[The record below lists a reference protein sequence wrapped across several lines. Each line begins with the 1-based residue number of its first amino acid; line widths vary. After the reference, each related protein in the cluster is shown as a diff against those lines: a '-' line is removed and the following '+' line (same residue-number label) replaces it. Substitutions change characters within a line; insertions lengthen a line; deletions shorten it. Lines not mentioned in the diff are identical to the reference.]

1 MSERLRHIRDLL
13 AQGDSLPPDSTGWLV
28 RACDRLLQGDEDPR
42 AILELDAA
50 HRRAERDKLLRQAAA
65 ELPGS
70 TWGKA
75 KVIYDQAKRQ
85 QSGRRA
91 APLITQAAKAA
102 PLPSTPQRIR
112 QILVQN

>member
-13 AQGDSLPPDSTGWLV
+13 AQGDSLPPASCAWLV

-42 AILELDAA
+42 VILELDAA
-50 HRRAERDKLLRQAAA
+50 HRRAERDKLLRQLAA

-75 KVIYDQAKRQ
+75 KVIHDQDKRQ
-85 QSGRRA
+85 KSGRRA
-91 APLITQAAKAA
+91 APLITQAARAA
-102 PLPSTPQRIR
+102 SLPGTPEGILRIL
-112 QILVQN
+112 QLN

>member
-13 AQGDSLPPDSTGWLV
+13 AQGDSLPPASSAWLV

-42 AILELDAA
+42 VILELDAA

-75 KVIYDQAKRQ
+75 KVIHDQAKRQ

-91 APLITQAAKAA
+91 APLIKQAAKAA
-102 PLPSTPQRIR
+102 PLPGTPQRIR

>member
-1 MSERLRHIRDLL
+1 MSERLRHIRALL
-13 AQGDSLPPDSTGWLV
+13 AQGEPLPAASANWMV
-28 RACDRLLQGDEDPR
+28 EAFDRLLQGDEDPR
-42 AILELDAA
+42 VVLELDAA
-50 HRRAERDKLLRQAAA
+50 HRRAERDKLLRQLAA

-91 APLITQAAKAA
+91 APLITQAARAS
-102 PLPSTPQRIR
+102 PLPGTPQRIR